1 MIVYTFEK
9 RNKIAQQQMDLI
21 LENIQPQQ
29 VQVFKKM
36 AKLLSIRTKVK
47 NRILT
52 EEQEDKAMFLAMEEA
67 NNDGVLSE
75 KEKSEFLN
83 SLKR

>member
-1 MIVYTFEK
+1 
-9 RNKIAQQQMDLI
+9 MDLI
-21 LENIQPQQ
+21 LENIQPEQ

-47 NRILT
+47 NNVLT
-52 EEQEDKAMFLAMEEA
+52 EEQEDKAMFFAMEEA
-67 NNDGVLSE
+67 NNEGNLSE